1 VNILSQ
7 LNIIKLKNKELLAA
21 LAIVSVVFVF
31 GCVKDNFVE
40 TVGVCPIV
48 VSTNP
53 ANGTTEVP
61 LNQIIA
67 VTFNEKMNDETI
79 NQASFK
85 INGPSEVLG
94 IISYAGNTAYFRP
107 VNPLLPSTTYI
118 GTIESTVKDLL
129 GNVLQT
135 DYIWTFSTSAFFV
148 DLKTAAMFGIIAGTA
163 VINSAGQSEIRNM
176 DVGISP
182 GNRSSIIGFP
192 PAILVNGN
200 LFASDDLLPLGVA
213 AMLLQAKLDLTEAY
227 RFAEGLSFP
236 AAIPISGDLGGRTLT
251 PGIYKSNSSLLI
263 QSGNL
268 TLDAQGDA
276 NAVWIFQIASGLTTV
291 GGAGGNVVL
300 TGGAK
305 ANNVT
310 WQTGS
315 SATIG
320 EFTSFKGNVLALTS
334 VTLNSGASAEGRM
347 LAQNGAVVLTNTNII
362 YKP

>member
-1 VNILSQ
+1 M
-7 LNIIKLKNKELLAA
+7 KNQKLLAA

-40 TVGVCPIV
+40 TIGVCPIV

-53 ANGTTEVP
+53 ANGTNGVP
-61 LNQIIA
+61 LNQIIS
-67 VTFNEKMNDETI
+67 VTFNERMNPETI
-79 NQASFK
+79 NEASFK
-85 INGPSEVLG
+85 VNGASAVLG
-94 IISYAGNTAYFRP
+94 NIVYASNTAYFYP
-107 VNPLLPSTTYI
+107 DKPLLPSTTYTA
-118 GTIESTVKDLL
+118 TIESTVKDLL
-129 GNVLQT
+129 GNALQT
-135 DYIWTFSTSAFFV
+135 DYVWTFSTSAFFV
-148 DLKTAAMFGIIAGTA
+148 DLKTVARFGIIAGAA

-200 LFASDDLLPLGVA
+200 ILASDDLFPLGIPA
-213 AMLLQAKLDLTEAY
+213 LLSQAKLDLTEAY
-227 RFAEGLSFP
+227 LFAEGVSFP
-236 AAIPISGDLGGRTLT
+236 AVTLVSGDLGGRTLA
-251 PGIYKSNSSLLI
+251 PGIYKSNSTLLI

-291 GGAGGNVVL
+291 GGDGGNVIL
-300 TGGAK
+300 TGGAQ

-320 EFTSFKGNVLALTS
+320 DFTSFKGNVLALTS
-334 VTLNSGASAEGRM
+334 ITMNSGASAEGRM

-362 YKP
+362 EKP